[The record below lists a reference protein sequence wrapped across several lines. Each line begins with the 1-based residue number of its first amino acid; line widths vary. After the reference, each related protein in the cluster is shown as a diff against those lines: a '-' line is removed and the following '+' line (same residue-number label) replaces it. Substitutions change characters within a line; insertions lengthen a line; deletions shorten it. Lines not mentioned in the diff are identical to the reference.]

1 MSIDPR
7 TLLSLEA
14 YAAVRAT
21 VRTRMIGYRR
31 ARSVGLGPSMR
42 LCFEDETTLRYQIQE
57 VLRAERL
64 HSGPD
69 RAEQAALYSRW
80 LPSAERWTATLMI
93 ELPAPLPEPA
103 RLHAL
108 SRAVHRIYLACRPGA
123 RVFALANGDLPDRHL
138 GRPSGVHFLAFE
150 LDDGLRRGAAARRHI
165 ELGCDDD
172 EYAFRRQLPALLRDA
187 LALDAL
193 PHGQPRHAATEPD
206 P

>member
-7 TLLSLEA
+7 TLLTLDA

-21 VRTRMIGYRR
+21 ARARMIALRR
-31 ARSVGLGPSMR
+31 TRSVGLGPSMR
-42 LCFEDETTLRYQIQE
+42 LCFENENTLRYQIQE
-57 VLRAERL
+57 VLHAERL
-64 HSGPD
+64 ASAYD

-80 LPSAERWTATLMI
+80 LPSADRCVATLMI
-93 ELPAPLPEPA
+93 ELPAPLPGPA
-103 RLHAL
+103 RMHAL
-108 SRAVHRIYLACRPGA
+108 NRAVHRIYLACRPGA

-150 LDDGLRRGAAARRHI
+150 LDAGLRRGVAEGRSI

-172 EYAFRRQLPALLRDA
+172 EYAYRRQWPTPLRDA

-193 PHGQPRHAATEPD
+193 PHRQRRFAATVHHP
-206 P
+206 